1 MSEKETRAPPCLD
14 AERCPRAAACLE
26 NSKLCHELG
35 RVGSYQPCGI
45 QRGTLMRGVAVTALL
60 GLLFNVYAL
69 FALSTHAKIIRAA
82 AWGIGNTRKGFAD
95 DATLYYGLNAM
106 VAYNNGENVYHKRWS
121 RIDCHDY
128 SVRARSA
135 NMTKTK
141 TRSDIQRCKN
151 CKSELRGWSTTVT
164 VSAIASLVTL
174 RYALKRSVAEMDR
187 NCYKAMGIIVG
198 CIAFATALGPMLAF
212 RKTCLRARTSEFK
225 MQDGPGYICMV
236 IACVMKSASIVAHLA
251 LRAPGDPASES
262 VTRRLAWISMDST

>member
-45 QRGTLMRGVAVTALL
+45 PRGTLMRGVAVTALL

-69 FALSTHAKIIRAA
+69 FALSTHAKIIRAT
-82 AWGIGNTRKGFAD
+82 AWGIGATRKGFSND
-95 DATLYYGLNAM
+95 GTVYLGLNA
-106 VAYNNGENVYHKRWS
+106 VVGYNNGDEIYHKRWS
-121 RIDCHDY
+121 RVDCNKY
-128 SVRARSA
+128 TVAARSA
-135 NMTKTK
+135 NVTK
-141 TRSDIQRCKN
+141 TRSDIKRCKD
-151 CKSELRGWSTTVT
+151 CKSELGGWSTTVF

-174 RYALKRSVAEMDR
+174 RYALKRSTAENDR

-212 RKTCLRARTSEFK
+212 WKTCLRARTSEFK
-225 MQDGPGYICMV
+225 MRDGPGYICMV